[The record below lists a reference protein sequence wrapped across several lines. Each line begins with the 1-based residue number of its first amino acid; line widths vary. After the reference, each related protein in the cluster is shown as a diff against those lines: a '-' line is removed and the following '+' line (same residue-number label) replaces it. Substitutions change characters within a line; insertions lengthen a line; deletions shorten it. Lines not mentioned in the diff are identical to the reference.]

1 MRREVLFMKSP
12 KELLRGVSD
21 WMMFIE
27 ELKLTK
33 YEVFIIL
40 LSYTISLMALFFSIL
55 AFISLYCS
63 GKLSMICPVIILG
76 IVVDIF
82 LFIKSFKLYEEIVA
96 SKKFK

>member
-1 MRREVLFMKSP
+1 MKSP

-33 YEVFIIL
+33 YEVFIIF
-40 LSYTISLMALFFSIL
+40 LSYTIFLMALFFSIL

-63 GKLSMICPVIILG
+63 EAFNDMPSYITGYSR
-76 IVVDIF
+76 
-82 LFIKSFKLYEEIVA
+82 
-96 SKKFK
+96 